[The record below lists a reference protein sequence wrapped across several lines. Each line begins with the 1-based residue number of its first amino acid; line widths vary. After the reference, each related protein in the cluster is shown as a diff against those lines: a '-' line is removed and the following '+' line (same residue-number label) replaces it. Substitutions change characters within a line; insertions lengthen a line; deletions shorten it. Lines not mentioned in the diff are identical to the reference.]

1 MKSAMLK
8 IKVHFKMTIKFED
21 GMNFDEFLLK

>member
-8 IKVHFKMTIKFED
+8 IK
-21 GMNFDEFLLK
+21 